1 MALGSSN
8 PTTNLVKVGGYDV
21 NTSTG
26 SAGTGTQRVVLATDQ
41 TSIPVISTQSTVSLT
56 GVEISDYTGTFT
68 CTAVSGP
75 LLVVGATVT
84 ITGTAGGTGTIT
96 NYSSNKTYK
105 ISATNGSTN
114 FTLTELTGAGVTT
127 TPGIPTG
134 LSYLV
139 YSVNFVNNIAQLGGQ
154 AIAMGSGVRTAGS
167 QRVTIATDDIVQS
180 SQSGTWNVGLNA
192 GTNNV
197 GKFEPA
203 SPSTGP
209 NSNATT
215 SVLSTNL
222 QVKSS
227 AGTLYMLNGYNSKT
241 AAQFIQIHNSISP
254 SLGAVPV
261 ITFTVPANSNFSFD
275 FGIYGRYFSTG
286 ICAINSSTVSTL
298 TVGSADCW
306 FDAQY
311 K

>member
-21 NTSTG
+21 NTSIG
-26 SAGTGTQRVVLATDQ
+26 SASTGTQRVVLASDQ

-56 GVEISDYTGTFT
+56 GVEISNYTGIFT
-68 CTAVSGP
+68 CTAVSAP

-84 ITGTAGGTGTIT
+84 ITGLAGGTGTIT
-96 NYSSNKTYK
+96 DYSSNKTYK

-114 FTLTELTGAGVTT
+114 FTLINLDGTALST

-154 AIAMGSGVRTAGS
+154 AITMGTGVRTAGS

-192 GTNNV
+192 GTNTV
-197 GKFEPA
+197 GKVEPN
-203 SPSTGP
+203 SPATSP

-215 SVLSTNL
+215 SVLSTTL
-222 QVKSS
+222 QIKSS
-227 AGTLYMLNGYNSKT
+227 AGTLFMLNGYNSK
-241 AAQFIQIHNSISP
+241 AFSQFIQIHNAISP

-275 FGIYGRYFSTG
+275 FGVYGRYFNTG
-286 ICAINSSTVSTL
+286 ICVINSSTVSTL
-298 TVGSADCW
+298 TVGAADCW
-306 FDAQY
+306 YDAQY

>member
-1 MALGSSN
+1 
-8 PTTNLVKVGGYDV
+8 
-21 NTSTG
+21 
-26 SAGTGTQRVVLATDQ
+26 LASDQ

-56 GVEISDYTGTFT
+56 GVEISNYTGTFT
-68 CTAVSGP
+68 CTAVSSP
-75 LLVVGATVT
+75 MLVIGATVT
-84 ITGTAGGTGTIT
+84 ITGLAGGTGTIT
-96 NYSSNKTYK
+96 DYSSSKIYK

-114 FTLTELTGAGVTT
+114 FTLTNLDGTSLST

-134 LSYLV
+134 LSYIV

-154 AIAMGSGVRTAGS
+154 AITMGTGVRTAGS
-167 QRVTIATDDIVQS
+167 QRVTIATDDIVPA

-192 GTNNV
+192 GTNTV
-197 GKFEPA
+197 GKVEPN
-203 SPSTGP
+203 SPAIGP

-215 SVLSTNL
+215 TVLSTTL
-222 QVKSS
+222 QVKAS
-227 AGTLYMLNGYNSKT
+227 AGTLYMLNGYNSNA

-286 ICAINSSTVSTL
+286 ICVINSSTVSTL

-306 FDAQY
+306 YDAKY